1 MTESKQQRGALIVFE
16 GLDRCG
22 KSTQAQ
28 LLHSALE
35 GAKLVRFPDRTTPIG
50 KVIDD
55 YLNRRIEL
63 NDQAIHLLFS
73 ANRWEVSDSIVKAL
87 NEGKPVIVDRYVY
100 SGMIFSCAKGL
111 DPTWCGFPDAGLP
124 EPDVTIYLDLSP
136 EEAKKRGGY
145 GQERYEKPGFQEMAR
160 RGYDRIRSRRPSWKT
175 LDASRPKDQLHEE
188 IKKLVFDTI
197 HQVRD
202 KPLRYI

>member
-1 MTESKQQRGALIVFE
+1 MFE

-55 YLNRRIEL
+55 YLNHRIEL
-63 NDQAIHLLFS
+63 NDQAIHLLFL
-73 ANRWEVSDSIVKAL
+73 ANRWEVIDSIIKAI
-87 NEGKPVIVDRYVY
+87 NEGKTVIVDRYVY
-100 SGMIFSCAKGL
+100 SGIIFSCAKGL
-111 DPTWCGFPDAGLP
+111 GRNWRCAPDEGLP
-124 EPDVTIYLDLSP
+124 APDLVIYLDLSA

-145 GQERYEKPGFQEMAR
+145 GRERYENAEFQDKVRRLYDHLSMA
-160 RGYDRIRSRRPSWKT
+160 SPLWKT
-175 LDASRPKDQLHEE
+175 LDASKPKDQLHDE

-197 HQVRD
+197 QQVRD
-202 KPLRYI
+202 EPLKFF

>member
-1 MTESKQQRGALIVFE
+1 MAEAKQQRGALVVFE

-28 LLHSALE
+28 LLHTALE
-35 GAKLVRFPDRTTPIG
+35 GSKLVHFPDRTTPIG

-73 ANRWEVSDSIVKAL
+73 ANRWEVADSIVKAL
-87 NEGKPVIVDRYVY
+87 NEGTTVIVDRYSY
-100 SGMIFSCAKGL
+100 SGIVFSCAKGL
-111 DPTWCGFPDAGLP
+111 GLTWCAFPDAGLP

-136 EEAKKRGGY
+136 AEAKKRGDY
-145 GQERYEKPGFQEMAR
+145 GQERYEKPGFQEMVR
-160 RGYDRIRSRRPSWKT
+160 RGYDRIRSRLPSWQA
-175 LDASRPKDQLHEE
+175 LEASKPKDQLHKE
-188 IKKLVFDTI
+188 IKQLVLDTI
-197 HQVRD
+197 DQVKD
-202 KPLRYI
+202 KPLKYF

>member
-1 MTESKQQRGALIVFE
+1 MFE

-35 GAKLVRFPDRTTPIG
+35 GSKLVRFPDRTTPIG

-73 ANRWEVSDSIVKAL
+73 ANRWEVSDSIIKAI

-100 SGMIFSCAKGL
+100 SGILFSCAKGL
-111 DPTWCGFPDAGLP
+111 GRDWCCAPDEGLP
-124 EPDVTIYLDLSP
+124 APDLVIYLDLSS

-145 GQERYEKPGFQEMAR
+145 GQERYEKPGFQEMVR

-175 LDASRPKDQLHEE
+175 LDASQSKDQLHEE

-197 HQVRD
+197 RQVRD
-202 KPLRYI
+202 EPLRYL